1 MSKDPI
7 GGIELNKTRN
17 AENATV
23 ISTEIGR
30 VTVRLIRTQRT
41 DEGAL
46 GVPRTQLGMASEKRE
61 PTMRQ
66 NTSLGWIRFQ
76 RAVSPQ

>member
-1 MSKDPI
+1 MSKNSF

-23 ISTEIGR
+23 ISTETGH
-30 VTVRLIRTQRT
+30 VAHKELMMARLVCR
-41 DEGAL
+41 AL
-46 GVPRTQLGMASEKRE
+46 ELGMASEKRE